1 MLEANSASTGEKSV
15 LSAYSNQEVGG
26 GGEGLGILKFIYFL
40 ECVSSFRQFAFLFN
54 LSILLFELD

>member
-26 GGEGLGILKFIYFL
+26 EGGLGDFEIY
-40 ECVSSFRQFAFLFN
+40 
-54 LSILLFELD
+54 LLFRMCV